1 MIKIIALI
9 LILLLFIIGLV
20 VVYFNLSNKVASA
33 KWPPRLSSCPDY
45 WIEGQ
50 NANDETICTNEKNLG
65 LSTCPDVISSDIL
78 AKSECEKSKWA
89 RSCNLTWD
97 GITNKTD
104 ICK

>member
-1 MIKIIALI
+1 MIKIIALV
-9 LILLLFIIGLV
+9 LICLLLIVGLV
-20 VVYFNLSNKVASA
+20 FVYLSLSNKIASA

-45 WIEGQ
+45 WIES
-50 NANDETICTNEKNLG
+50 NDENNETVCTNDKNLG
-65 LSTCPDVISSDIL
+65 SPTCPDVISSDIL
-78 AKSECEKSKWA
+78 AKSDCDKSKWA